1 MFMGGESLLEERVRK
16 LESDLAALREEVLN
30 DRARQFSKELVTNEQ
45 IQIMSQWLSDV
56 IRAAQEGGQIPPPP
70 PPVNVENLQ

>member
-16 LESDLAALREEVLN
+16 LESDLAALREEMLN
-30 DRARQFSKELVTNEQ
+30 DRARQFSKELVSNEQ

>member
-1 MFMGGESLLEERVRK
+1 MSESLLEERVRK

-30 DRARQFSKELVTNEQ
+30 DRARQFSKELVSNEQ